1 MIGLTKTATTQQT
14 ESNRKIRSIMPG
26 NSSIGFFVMAE
37 THNAHSEHK
46 CQMIIS
52 NVPLHRHIRV
62 FHRLSSHRL
71 FFFISFS
78 AVFVS
83 SFCSTSTT
91 YHFTNMAISP
101 RRIYI
106 YIYAHMPPFNVDG
119 RRHITLVLISV
130 CRSFYVFFF
139 LFHFCLQFSM
149 LVVVAPYISIGWH
162 RSNK

>member
-71 FFFISFS
+71 FFFYFIFCCLRIVILQHQHHISF
-78 AVFVS
+78 
-83 SFCSTSTT
+83 
-91 YHFTNMAISP
+91 YKHGHFTQTHL
-101 RRIYI
+101 YI
-106 YIYAHMPPFNVDG
+106 YICTHASFQRRWPPSHYACAHFSLPF
-119 RRHITLVLISV
+119 VL
-130 CRSFYVFFF
+130 RFF
-139 LFHFCLQFSM
+139 LFISLLLAIFDVGCCCP
-149 LVVVAPYISIGWH
+149 VYINWLAQIE
-162 RSNK
+162 